1 MKKRPLFDKDG
12 DMVYHDEELGLNGN
26 KRPDHPS
33 VLAARLEAVEKVLL
47 SLHQTVL
54 PLSPAPDFR
63 PSTPEPEKSYA
74 PWAVDHKGADFF
86 DLSRVG
92 FENLKGEIYAD
103 DPAEWVIGLRD
114 WLNDKYPIQDTLAEQ
129 EAGECDP
136 CNIHPHN
143 GLCINCGSAG
153 RGR

>member
-1 MKKRPLFDKDG
+1 MPEKTRPYDPERDGASPALIKRYQSRIAEL
-12 DMVYHDEELGLNGN
+12 EELLGLQRLVADHFQ
-26 KRPDHPS
+26 KR
-33 VLAARLEAVEKVLL
+33 VTELEARLAR
-47 SLHQTVL
+47 Q
-54 PLSPAPDFR
+54 A

-92 FENLKGEIYAD
+92 FESLKGEIYAD
-103 DPAEWVIGLRD
+103 DNAEWVIGLRD
-114 WLNDKYPIQDTLAEQ
+114 WLNDKYPIQNTLAEQ